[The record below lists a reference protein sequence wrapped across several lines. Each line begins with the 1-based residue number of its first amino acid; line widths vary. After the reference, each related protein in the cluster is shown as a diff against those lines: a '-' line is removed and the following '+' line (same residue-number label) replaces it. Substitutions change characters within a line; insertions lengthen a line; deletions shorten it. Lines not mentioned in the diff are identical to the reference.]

1 MGCCIFIYDIMKK
14 YLSIILTASWMAL
27 SLVSC
32 EDFLEETNKSGLTAD
47 PYFNTPEGIEG
58 LVVSCYTPLRYWYGR
73 EEATNFTVTGTDI
86 LTKAAG
92 HINTPVNDYS
102 NDFKANNKGLN
113 ELWTW
118 LYKAVNFTNEAMARL
133 EANELEN
140 KQVLMGEVAFLR
152 AFYYCHIVE
161 FWGKTHLSTQPSAG
175 AISTANPTEVDV
187 IYEQIFKDLDLAIAQ
202 LPSVKERGG
211 RITAWA
217 AKAFKAR
224 MLLTRGQKTA
234 AAELA
239 QEVITDGGFA
249 LFDDY
254 GSLWDMANSDGA
266 GNSEVIWYVNY
277 ATDHLFNKELDDA
290 TQIRNGGNNLH
301 LMYNMK
307 YDDQPGMIRDILNGR
322 PFNRYMPT
330 RFMLELMDQES
341 DQRWAGSF
349 KWVWLMNNPGGIG
362 DDYALMTDT
371 AIWCINGVASPEE
384 RAWANNRYQIY
395 DLNDVYQADGTVK
408 NRLRYIEISKF
419 LDPSR
424 ATVGEDRSSRD
435 AFVIRISEMYLIV
448 AEGLMETQSG
458 VAVQYLNL
466 LREKRALAGKEAD
479 MQVIASDLSLDF
491 ILDERA
497 REFIGEQL
505 RWFDLKR
512 TGKLIERVKA
522 HNPDASNINA
532 NHVLRPYPQN
542 FLDAITNK
550 EDFPQRGDY

>member
-1 MGCCIFIYDIMKK
+1 MKRF
-14 YLSIILTASWMAL
+14 LNIILTASWMAL
-27 SLVSC
+27 ALVSC

-73 EEATNFTVTGTDI
+73 EEATNFTETGTDI

-92 HINTPVNDYS
+92 HINSPVNDYS
-102 NDFKANNKGLN
+102 NDFKASNSGLN

-118 LYKAVNFTNEAMARL
+118 LYQAVNFTNEAMARL
-133 EANELEN
+133 EANELPDKE
-140 KQVLMGEVAFLR
+140 VLMGEVAFLR
-152 AFYYCHIVE
+152 AFYYWHIVE
-161 FWGKTHLSTQPSAG
+161 FWGKTHFSVSPSAG
-175 AISTANPTEVDV
+175 AISTANATEESV
-187 IYEQIFKDLDLAIAQ
+187 IYEQIFKDLDTAIAN
-202 LPSVKERGG
+202 LPEVKERGG

-224 MLLTRGQKTA
+224 MLLTRGEKVA
-234 AAELA
+234 AATLA

-254 GSLWDMANSDGA
+254 RSLWDMANSDGA

-277 ATDHLFNKELDDA
+277 ASNHLYNRELDDA

-307 YDDQPGMIRDILNGR
+307 YDDQPGMTRDILNGR

-330 RFMLELMDQES
+330 RFMLELMDQEN

-349 KWVWLMNNPGGIG
+349 KWLWLMNLPESKGE
-362 DDYALMTDT
+362 DYSLMSDT
-371 AIWCINGVASPEE
+371 AIWCINGVANDEQ
-384 RAWANNRYQIY
+384 RAWAANRYQIY
-395 DLNDVYQADGTVK
+395 DLDDVYQADGRVK
-408 NRLRYIEISKF
+408 NRLRYIEVSKF
-419 LDPSR
+419 ADPTR

-435 AFVIRISEMYLIV
+435 AFVLRISEMYLIV
-448 AEGLMETQSG
+448 AEGLMETQPD

-466 LREKRALAGKEAD
+466 LREKRAIEGKEAE
-479 MQVIASDLSLDF
+479 MLVSESDLSIDF

-497 REFIGEQL
+497 REFVGEQL

-512 TGKLIERVKA
+512 TNKLVERVQA
-522 HNPDASNINA
+522 HNPDASNIKA
-532 NHVLRPYPQN
+532 THVLRPYPQD

-550 EDFPQRGDY
+550 EDFPQRDDY

>member
-1 MGCCIFIYDIMKK
+1 MKRF
-14 YLSIILTASWMAL
+14 LNIILTASWMAL
-27 SLVSC
+27 TLVSC

-73 EEATNFTVTGTDI
+73 EEATNFTETGTDI

-92 HINTPVNDYS
+92 HINSPVNDYS
-102 NDFKANNKGLN
+102 NDFKASNSGLN

-118 LYKAVNFTNEAMARL
+118 LYQAVNFTNEAMARL
-133 EANELEN
+133 EANELPDKE
-140 KQVLMGEVAFLR
+140 VLMGEVAFLR
-152 AFYYCHIVE
+152 AFYYWHIVE
-161 FWGKTHLSTQPSAG
+161 FWGKTHFSVSPSAG
-175 AISTANPTEVDV
+175 AISTANATEESV
-187 IYEQIFKDLDLAIAQ
+187 IYEQIFKDLDLAIAN
-202 LPSVKERGG
+202 LPEVKERGG

-224 MLLTRGQKTA
+224 MLLTRGEKVA
-234 AAELA
+234 AATLA

-254 GSLWDMANSDGA
+254 RSLWDMANSDGA

-277 ATDHLFNKELDDA
+277 ASNHLYNRELDDA

-307 YDDQPGMIRDILNGR
+307 YDDQPGMTRDILNGR

-330 RFMLELMDQES
+330 RFMLELMDQEN

-349 KWVWLMNNPGGIG
+349 KWLWLMNLPESKGE
-362 DDYALMTDT
+362 DYSLMSDT
-371 AIWCINGVASPEE
+371 AIWCINGVANDEQ
-384 RAWANNRYQIY
+384 RAWAANRYQIY
-395 DLNDVYQADGTVK
+395 DLDDVYQADGRVK
-408 NRLRYIEISKF
+408 NRLRYIEVSKF
-419 LDPSR
+419 ADPTR

-435 AFVIRISEMYLIV
+435 AFVLRISEMYLIV
-448 AEGLMETQSG
+448 AEGLMETQPD

-466 LREKRALAGKEAD
+466 LREKRAIEGKEAE
-479 MQVIASDLSLDF
+479 MLVSESDLSIDF

-497 REFIGEQL
+497 REFVGEQL

-512 TGKLIERVKA
+512 TNKLVERVQA
-522 HNPDASNINA
+522 HNPDASNIKA
-532 NHVLRPYPQN
+532 THVLRPYPQD

-550 EDFPQRGDY
+550 EDFPQRDDY

>member
-1 MGCCIFIYDIMKK
+1 MKRF
-14 YLSIILTASWMAL
+14 LNIILTASWVAL
-27 SLVSC
+27 ALVSC
-32 EDFLEETNKSGLTAD
+32 EDFLEETNKGGLTAD

-73 EEATNFTVTGTDI
+73 EEATNFTETGTDI

-92 HINTPVNDYS
+92 HINSPVNDYS
-102 NDFKANNKGLN
+102 NDFKASNSGLN

-118 LYKAVNFTNEAMARL
+118 LYQAVNFTNEAMARL
-133 EANELEN
+133 EANELPDKE
-140 KQVLMGEVAFLR
+140 VLMGEVAFLR
-152 AFYYCHIVE
+152 AFYYWHIVE
-161 FWGKTHLSTQPSAG
+161 FWGKTHFSVSPSAG
-175 AISTANPTEVDV
+175 AISTANATEESV
-187 IYEQIFKDLDLAIAQ
+187 IYEQIFKDLDTAIAN
-202 LPSVKERGG
+202 LPEVKERGG

-224 MLLTRGQKTA
+224 MLLTRGEKVA
-234 AAELA
+234 AATLA

-254 GSLWDMANSDGA
+254 RSLWDMANSDGA

-277 ATDHLFNKELDDA
+277 ASNHLYNRELDDA

-307 YDDQPGMIRDILNGR
+307 YDDQPGMTRDILNGR

-330 RFMLELMDQES
+330 RFMLELMDQDN

-349 KWVWLMNNPGGIG
+349 KWLWLMNQPENKGE
-362 DDYALMTDT
+362 DYSLMSDT
-371 AIWCINGVASPEE
+371 AIWCINGVANDEQ
-384 RAWANNRYQIY
+384 RAWAANRYQIY
-395 DLNDVYQADGTVK
+395 DLDDVYQADGRVK
-408 NRLRYIEISKF
+408 NRLRYIEVSKF
-419 LDPSR
+419 ADPTR

-435 AFVIRISEMYLIV
+435 AFVLRISEMYLIV
-448 AEGLMETQSG
+448 AEGLMETQPD

-466 LREKRALAGKEAD
+466 LREKRAIEGKEAE
-479 MQVIASDLSLDF
+479 MLVSESDLSIDF

-497 REFIGEQL
+497 REFVGEQL

-512 TGKLIERVKA
+512 TNKLVERVQA
-522 HNPDASNINA
+522 HNPDASNIKA
-532 NHVLRPYPQN
+532 THVLRPYPQD

-550 EDFPQRGDY
+550 EDFPQRDDY

>member
-1 MGCCIFIYDIMKK
+1 MKRF
-14 YLSIILTASWMAL
+14 LNIILTASWMAL
-27 SLVSC
+27 ALVSC

-73 EEATNFTVTGTDI
+73 EEATNFTETGTDI

-92 HINTPVNDYS
+92 HINSPVNDYS
-102 NDFKANNKGLN
+102 NDFKASNSGLN
-113 ELWTW
+113 QLWTW
-118 LYKAVNFTNEAMARL
+118 LYQAVNFTNEAMARL
-133 EANELEN
+133 EANELPDKE
-140 KQVLMGEVAFLR
+140 VLMGEVAFLR
-152 AFYYCHIVE
+152 AFYYWHIVE
-161 FWGKTHLSTQPSAG
+161 FWGKTHFSVSPSAG
-175 AISTANPTEVDV
+175 AISTANATEESV
-187 IYEQIFKDLDLAIAQ
+187 IYEQIFKDLDTAIAN
-202 LPSVKERGG
+202 LPEVKERGG

-224 MLLTRGQKTA
+224 MLLTRGEKVA
-234 AAELA
+234 AATLA

-254 GSLWDMANSDGA
+254 RSLWDMANSDGA

-277 ATDHLFNKELDDA
+277 ASNHLYNRELDDA

-307 YDDQPGMIRDILNGR
+307 YDDQPGMTRDILNGR

-330 RFMLELMDQES
+330 RFMLELMDQEN

-349 KWVWLMNNPGGIG
+349 KWLWLMNLPESKGE
-362 DDYALMTDT
+362 DYSLMSDT
-371 AIWCINGVASPEE
+371 AIWCINGVANDEQ
-384 RAWANNRYQIY
+384 RAWAANRYQIY
-395 DLNDVYQADGTVK
+395 DLDDVYQADGRVK
-408 NRLRYIEISKF
+408 NRLRYIEVSKF
-419 LDPSR
+419 ADPTR

-435 AFVIRISEMYLIV
+435 AFVLRISEMYLIV
-448 AEGLMETQSG
+448 AEGLMETQPD

-466 LREKRALAGKEAD
+466 LREKRAIEGKEAE
-479 MQVIASDLSLDF
+479 MLVSESDLSIDF

-497 REFIGEQL
+497 REFVGEQL

-512 TGKLIERVKA
+512 TNKLVERVQA
-522 HNPDASNINA
+522 HNPDASNIKA
-532 NHVLRPYPQN
+532 THVLRPYPQD

-550 EDFPQRGDY
+550 EDFPQRDDY